1 MNIQELFLKIKTEKL
16 THEEQQFLLSSL
28 MEEMATFKKSDPEK
42 YLQFLEE
49 LNATIAE
56 LNSSLKAL
64 SPA

>member
-56 LNSSLKAL
+56 LNSSLKVL